1 MTMYSKD
8 DELELMEEIYDDLDS
23 ELKKIYQEQKN
34 DKEELLKELALL
46 LLYYSVV
53 DDVLKIKRVDRII
66 VSTKICNKVIKFIEK
81 ESSNQIKI
89 TKTLLNSTVSK
100 LSEFYNYKFKDT
112 EKITNK
118 TVEGKTYSERIWK
131 NNKKISEY
139 LRKQVDDFIHGKIS
153 IEKMK
158 NNVEKAF
165 KTSKYNAERLV
176 EDTISR
182 ARSDV
187 FEEFCKYTGVKKL
200 RRNEVLDGKTCAGC
214 KDADGEVYNFDDPA
228 RPYLPEH
235 VKCRGYYTIEK

>member
-1 MTMYSKD
+1 MYSKD

-23 ELKKIYQEQKN
+23 ELKKIYQEQKS

-53 DDVLKIKRVDRII
+53 DDVLKIKRADRII

-153 IEKMK
+153 IDKIKLNIEKTFR
-158 NNVEKAF
+158 V
-165 KTSKYNAERLV
+165 SKYNAERLV

-182 ARSDV
+182 ARSDA
-187 FEEFCKYTGVKKL
+187 FEEFCKFTGVKKV
-200 RRNEVLDGKTCAGC
+200 RRNEVLDGKTCADC
-214 KDADGEVYNFDDPA
+214 KNADGDVYDFNDPA

-235 VKCRGYYTIEK
+235 VKCRGYYTIEN

>member
-1 MTMYSKD
+1 MEMYSKD

-23 ELKKIYQEQKN
+23 ELKKIYQEQKS

-53 DDVLKIKRVDRII
+53 DNVLKIKRVDRII

-81 ESSNQIKI
+81 ESSNQVKI

-100 LSEFYNYKFKDT
+100 LSKFYNYKLKDT

-118 TVEGKTYSERIWK
+118 AIEGKAYSERIWK

-153 IEKMK
+153 IDKIKLNIEKT
-158 NNVEKAF
+158 F
-165 KTSKYNAERLV
+165 KTSRYNAERLV

-187 FEEFCKYTGVKKL
+187 FEEFCKFTGVKKL
-200 RRNEVLDGKTCAGC
+200 RRNEVLDGKTCADC
-214 KDADGEVYNFDDPA
+214 KNADGDVYDFNDPA

-235 VKCRGYYTIEK
+235 VKCRGYYTVEK

>member
-1 MTMYSKD
+1 MYSKD

-23 ELKKIYQEQKN
+23 ELKKIYQEQKS

-53 DDVLKIKRVDRII
+53 DDVLKIKRADRII

-139 LRKQVDDFIHGKIS
+139 
-153 IEKMK
+153 
-158 NNVEKAF
+158 
-165 KTSKYNAERLV
+165 
-176 EDTISR
+176 
-182 ARSDV
+182 
-187 FEEFCKYTGVKKL
+187 
-200 RRNEVLDGKTCAGC
+200 
-214 KDADGEVYNFDDPA
+214 
-228 RPYLPEH
+228 
-235 VKCRGYYTIEK
+235 